1 MRLPV
6 SAFVCTRNGAMPL
19 LPEDLRGGGDS
30 QLFMDLMLSVINL
43 LGGIVMK

>member
-19 LPEDLRGGGDS
+19 LPEDLRGVDS